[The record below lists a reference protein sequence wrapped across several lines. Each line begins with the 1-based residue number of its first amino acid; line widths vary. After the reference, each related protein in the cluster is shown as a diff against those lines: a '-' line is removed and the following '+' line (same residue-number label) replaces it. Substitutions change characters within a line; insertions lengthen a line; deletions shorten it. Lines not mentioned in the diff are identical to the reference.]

1 MAKSN
6 DPDAKR
12 VVVEYDDGSTREL
25 EKGAVWHFEKD
36 ESEPNAMRIT
46 AELINISAKELCL
59 IVSGAIELGMR
70 MGLFDETATEVAN
83 CAEGLDG

>member
-1 MAKSN
+1 MTKDN

-36 ESEPNAMRIT
+36 ESEPNAMRLT
-46 AELINISAKELCL
+46 AELINISARELCL
-59 IVSGAIELGMR
+59 IVDGTIKLGAQ
-70 MGLFDETATEVAN
+70 MGLFGDLGGASDDEES
-83 CAEGLDG
+83 

>member
-1 MAKSN
+1 MAKTN
-6 DPDAKR
+6 DSDAKR

-36 ESEPNAMRIT
+36 ESKPNAMQLT

-59 IVSGAIELGMR
+59 IVKGAIELGAR
-70 MGLFDETATEVAN
+70 MGLFGDLGGASDDEES
-83 CAEGLDG
+83 